1 MTEDYYK
8 SALTVSGEA
17 FANRIKTRV
26 RLLILFSTLTVA
38 LAFGFSFYFGL
49 ISGTSAITRQLPEL
63 EPITGKLQSLLMVN
77 TLGFTAIIIGSFYVL
92 AHLVTARM
100 FSPVARVRKKI
111 QEISEKGI
119 PENDGEIES
128 GPFEELESSCAKLVT
143 SLRSRDEKE
152 IGILKKH
159 LEMMRAGA
167 DIGQLVPGIEE
178 MIRTREIRLTKS
190 KESVKTNRPLPGEKN
205 DSLFL
210 QPS

>member
-49 ISGTSAITRQLPEL
+49 ISGTTAITRQLPEL

-77 TLGFTAIIIGSFYVL
+77 TLGFTAIIIGSFYIL

-159 LEMMRAGA
+159 LEMVRAGA
-167 DIGQLVPGIEE
+167 DIAQLVPGIEE

>member
-1 MTEDYYK
+1 MTENYYK
-8 SALTVSGEA
+8 PALTVYGEA
-17 FANRIKTRV
+17 FANRIKNRV

-49 ISGTSAITRQLPEL
+49 ISGTSAITRQIPEL

-77 TLGFTAIIIGSFYVL
+77 TLGFIVIIIGSFYIL
-92 AHLVTARM
+92 AQLVTARM
-100 FSPVARVRKKI
+100 FSPVARVNKKI
-111 QEISEKGI
+111 REISEKGI

-128 GPFEELESSCAKLVT
+128 GPFEELESSCARLVT

-152 IGILKKH
+152 IGVLKKQ

-167 DIGQLVPGIEE
+167 DIGQLGPGIEE
-178 MIRTREIRLTKS
+178 MIRTREIRLAKS
-190 KESVKTNRPLPGEKN
+190 SESSITGRPRPDEKN

>member
-77 TLGFTAIIIGSFYVL
+77 TLGFTAIIIGSFYIL